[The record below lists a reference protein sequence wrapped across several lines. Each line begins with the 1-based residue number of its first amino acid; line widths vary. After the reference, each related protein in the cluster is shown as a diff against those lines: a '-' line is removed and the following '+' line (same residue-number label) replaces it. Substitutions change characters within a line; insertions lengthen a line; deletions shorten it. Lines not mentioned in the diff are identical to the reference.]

1 MGCQLHELIGR
12 VVKSRAWS
20 GVWQVEVFQR
30 HDDVYRGDIRV
41 EVALAKVHV
50 HVELLFTKFANLPE
64 GRNFFEEGMVESVL
78 GEEAGQISR
87 RIVVP
92 VVERRSLIRGLEH
105 ANFHGVSVPP
115 EGRWLETGQRRLP
128 GSLQ

>member
-1 MGCQLHELIGR
+1 MGCQLHELLGR

-50 HVELLFTKFANLPE
+50 NVELLFAKFADLPE
-64 GRNFFEEGMVESVL
+64 GRNFLEEGMVESVL
-78 GEEAGQISR
+78 GEEVGQISR
-87 RIVVP
+87 RIVVL

-105 ANFHGVSVPP
+105 AN
-115 EGRWLETGQRRLP
+115 LP
-128 GSLQ
+128 GVAGPPAGGR

>member
-1 MGCQLHELIGR
+1 MGCQLHELLGR

-50 HVELLFTKFANLPE
+50 HVELLFAKFANLPE
-64 GRNFFEEGMVESVL
+64 GRNFFEEGMAESVL
-78 GEEAGQISR
+78 GEEAGQIAADRSAGSR
-87 RIVVP
+87 TKIPHKRAGA
-92 VVERRSLIRGLEH
+92 RKFSWRQRSTARPL
-105 ANFHGVSVPP
+105 A
-115 EGRWLETGQRRLP
+115 
-128 GSLQ
+128 